1 INMTTVVPQPKRRGT
16 WGWGHLILFLLVL
29 GAVLG
34 GFYFF
39 AYQWSF
45 YLGGN
50 FHILPMW
57 QGVGKAHAR
66 SGDYVFYVLIYPET
80 RNMKTYLHTNLTGTA
95 NVCTPR
101 GEDMFLVLGGG
112 MRRHLNVSTDGEEIG
127 LYVHRRSWSG
137 VSPQAAPPKLEFH
150 GHWRNPS
157 LVMDDQGTIAKAFL
171 PDGTVAHDRN
181 HNHSNAP
188 EVVPIIFSAC
198 SV

>member
-1 INMTTVVPQPKRRGT
+1 M
-16 WGWGHLILFLLVL
+16 LLL
-29 GAVLG
+29 STVLG

-39 AYQWSF
+39 AYRWSF

-66 SGDYVFYVLIYPET
+66 SGEYVLYVLIYPET
-80 RNMKTYLHTNLTGTA
+80 RNLKTYLHTNLTGTA
-95 NVCTPR
+95 NVCTSR
-101 GEDMFLVLGGG
+101 GEDIFLVLGGG
-112 MRRHLNVSTDGEEIG
+112 MRRNLSVSTDGEEIG

-137 VSPQAAPPKLEFH
+137 GSPQAAPPRLEFQ
-150 GHWRNPS
+150 GHWRNPN

-171 PDGTVAHDRN
+171 PDGTVAPDRN

-188 EVVPIIFSAC
+188 EVVPITFSAG
-198 SV
+198 SVSDYRSACKAMQK